1 MVRTLYATVA
11 VLVVLAGCGALPGGG
26 SPDVP
31 KHTVS
36 IGISNDHDESH
47 VVRVSTIPPEV
58 EGLEV
63 TYENG
68 STRRFDVSSFDAL
81 PRGGLRNAT
90 AIATTGSTG
99 LTREF
104 TVGPAEG
111 VGATL
116 EDVPANATVVYFVL
130 QNNDHQTARGAGVAR
145 CSSDTATTG
154 LEIVIRP
161 DGSLHSSVTC
171 SDAFS

>member
-26 SPDVP
+26 SPDSP
-31 KHTVS
+31 QQTVS
-36 IGISNDHDESH
+36 IRISNNHNESH

-68 STRRFDVSSFDAL
+68 STHRFDVSSFDAL
-81 PRGGLRNAT
+81 PRDGLRNAT
-90 AIATTGSTG
+90 AIATTDSTG

-111 VGATL
+111 IGTTL
-116 EDVPANATVVYFVL
+116 EDVPANVTVVYFVL
-130 QNNDHQTARGAGVAR
+130 QNNDHQTVRGAGVAQ
-145 CSSDTATTG
+145 CSSDTATTD

-161 DGSLHSSVTC
+161 DGSLHSAVTC
-171 SDAFS
+171 SDDSS